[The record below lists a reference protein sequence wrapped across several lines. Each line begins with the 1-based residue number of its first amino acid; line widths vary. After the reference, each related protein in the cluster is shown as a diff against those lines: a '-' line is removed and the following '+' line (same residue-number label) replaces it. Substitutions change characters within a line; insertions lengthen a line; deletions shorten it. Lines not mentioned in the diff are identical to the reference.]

1 MYKDVHRLI
10 KPIIKPAKLKAIFK
24 LTNILLV
31 SFCLLFSFFLFKPQL
46 SYTNQ
51 TIYRSPIYWDLHWHA
66 ALIQNFTYGDN
77 FPPQNE
83 AFGGLPHTYHFFWG
97 VLTGI
102 YESLGMNLV
111 DSINFASIVPF
122 FFVLLTIIG
131 LSEEFFD
138 NKSVGFITIILTITS
153 SSFHFTDYFKNVSSQ
168 NLQNIILNIF
178 TTKTHPWTAS
188 FTTATHSFYY
198 NGTFFNLFYFIEER
212 QLIIGVLYLLLSCFI
227 IYKRKNLS
235 NSSLTIIGGLMGAY
249 FLWHLHITIM
259 ILCALIFLLVFDSDR
274 KKTLLMLTGFFIIFM
289 AHVIYFKLIAQS
301 AWFVA
306 NTESFPKINL
316 GFSDQEN
323 KLFSL
328 SHAFN
333 WYLYSYGLKLFL
345 LPISLLFM
353 WRKNKKA
360 CLLICS
366 IIIPTFIL
374 LNTFQLA
381 PGSVYEN
388 HKFLRPMN
396 ILIDLAVAFIVYKI
410 FFKRINLLL
419 KISGFIIMFF
429 LTISGII
436 ELMPFIN
443 SKPTEMYAYYPS
455 QITQSIQWNTQKHA
469 VFTGSDDYQIQLA
482 GRKMFLGNI
491 LGEGLGLNKE
501 KRQKV
506 ISNIYASSDI
516 KTFCFLTRNYKID
529 YIEFNNSQGFVTDFF
544 KKLPHFSTINDK
556 NEQVFFVDSK
566 KSCA

>member
-1 MYKDVHRLI
+1 
-10 KPIIKPAKLKAIFK
+10 
-24 LTNILLV
+24 
-31 SFCLLFSFFLFKPQL
+31 
-46 SYTNQ
+46 
-51 TIYRSPIYWDLHWHA
+51 
-66 ALIQNFTYGDN
+66 
-77 FPPQNE
+77 
-83 AFGGLPHTYHFFWG
+83 
-97 VLTGI
+97 
-102 YESLGMNLV
+102 
-111 DSINFASIVPF
+111 
-122 FFVLLTIIG
+122 
-131 LSEEFFD
+131 
-138 NKSVGFITIILTITS
+138 
-153 SSFHFTDYFKNVSSQ
+153 
-168 NLQNIILNIF
+168 
-178 TTKTHPWTAS
+178 
-188 FTTATHSFYY
+188 
-198 NGTFFNLFYFIEER
+198 
-212 QLIIGVLYLLLSCFI
+212 
-227 IYKRKNLS
+227 
-235 NSSLTIIGGLMGAY
+235 
-249 FLWHLHITIM
+249 
-259 ILCALIFLLVFDSDR
+259 
-274 KKTLLMLTGFFIIFM
+274 
-289 AHVIYFKLIAQS
+289 
-301 AWFVA
+301 
-306 NTESFPKINL
+306 
-316 GFSDQEN
+316 
-323 KLFSL
+323 
-328 SHAFN
+328 
-333 WYLYSYGLKLFL
+333 
-345 LPISLLFM
+345 M